1 MCSGGLFC
9 RWGRGVG
16 ERFFFDQELRNA
28 QKLPGDEMSIPT
40 DPDQRPTLTYHYF
53 DTLTKY

>member
-1 MCSGGLFC
+1 MDYFAG
-9 RWGRGVG
+9 GVG
-16 ERFFFDQELRNA
+16 AWGKGFFDQELRNA

-40 DPDQRPTLTYHYF
+40 DPDKRPTLTYHYF